1 MNVIIMHNKENDFT
15 TNIPEH
21 NEGIRH
27 HLEWGATPLTTIGRQ
42 DVASMQLRVFDA
54 LIDRTEKSAPIDV
67 PDELRQFVLHSFM
80 NRFHGRAQNNQ
91 ISYNE
96 RLKQDFNN
104 LDPLVLKMHERA
116 ITGHATPAELLI
128 VRREFGL
135 RSIELARLTHPYG
148 DRIEQLDRMRGA
160 VEYGILANEGNVFD
174 SEDDQDVR
182 YKIRSLSR
190 DAETPE
196 AIKHGFLMTRRRK
209 IGIEGEDTHI
219 HERSSFIVRMDKA
232 GGLDPELVSEM
243 SKVKL
248 TKDETWIEDIAAA
261 VKLEEIIPALLK
273 KNNFHT
279 IIPLSTTVYAYNK
292 TTGEEIEREKERS
305 RDRMEMSRYPELQ
318 KHIADL
324 ALNRTN
330 ESSS

>member
-1 MNVIIMHNKENDFT
+1 MILIIMHNKENDF
-15 TNIPEH
+15 NNSLPEH
-21 NEGIRH
+21 KEGIRH

-42 DVASMQLRVFDA
+42 DVAGMQLRVFDA

-67 PDELRQFVLHSFM
+67 PEELRQFVLHSFM

-91 ISYNE
+91 ISYSE
-96 RLKQDFNN
+96 RLKQDFEG
-104 LDPLVLKMHERA
+104 LDPLILNMHERA
-116 ITGHATPAELLI
+116 ITGQATPVELLI

-148 DRIEQLDRMRGA
+148 DRIEQLDRMRHA
-160 VEYGILANEGNVFD
+160 VEYGILANDGIVFK
-174 SEDDQDVR
+174 SEEDQDVR

-196 AIKHGFLMTRRRK
+196 EIKHGFLMTRRRK
-209 IGIEGEDTHI
+209 IGVEGDDTHI
-219 HERSSFIVRMDKA
+219 HERSSFVVRMDEV
-232 GGLDPELVSEM
+232 GGLDVELINEM

-292 TTGEEIEREKERS
+292 TTGAEIEREKERN
-305 RDRMEMSRYPELQ
+305 RDRMEMSQYPELQ
-318 KHIADL
+318 KHIANL
-324 ALNRTN
+324 ALNRTDDHH
-330 ESSS
+330 